1 MNLKVLGSAGA
12 EFPDYHPPAYMIDD
26 SLLLDAGTIGSVL
39 HDHEQWNIKSI
50 LLSHSHLD
58 HIKGI
63 PFLADNIIISK
74 INNTVRLISTHEIL
88 NAVSKH
94 IFNNIVWPD
103 FSAIPSKSNPVIEY
117 VEIQSETEF
126 EIDGYSITAIPVNH
140 SVPAI
145 GYLIRKG
152 ETALLYTGDTG
163 PTDKIW
169 QFAEKASAL
178 IVEVS
183 FPDEMKDMALLTGH
197 LTPSLLLNELS
208 KIKLIPPLI
217 LVTHT
222 KPQYREE
229 IIRELGEIQLS
240 EIKLMCD
247 GDVYNI

>member
-1 MNLKVLGSAGA
+1 MNIKVLGSSGA
-12 EFPDYHPPAYMIDD
+12 EFPNYRPPAYLIDNFF
-26 SLLLDAGTIGSVL
+26 LLDAGTIGSVL
-39 HDHEQWNIKSI
+39 PDIDQWKIKTI

-63 PFLADNIIISK
+63 PFLADNIIISNV
-74 INNTVRLISTHEIL
+74 NNKVRLISTCDVL

-94 IFNNIVWPD
+94 IFNNVIWPD
-103 FSAIPSKSNPVIEY
+103 FSKIPSTCNPVIEY
-117 VEIQSETEF
+117 VEIPSETEM

-145 GYLIRKG
+145 GYLIKKG
-152 ETALLYTGDTG
+152 PSALLYTGDTG

-169 QFAEKASAL
+169 RYADKASAL

-183 FPDEMKDMALLTGH
+183 FPNQMNDMALLTGH

-208 KIKLIPPLI
+208 KCKAIPPLI

-222 KPQYREE
+222 KPQFREE
-229 IIRELGEIQLS
+229 IMRELRNISLP
-240 EIKLMCD
+240 EIKLLCD
-247 GDVYNI
+247 EDEYII